1 MSPFTAVSADR
12 LSVLLCTE
20 GTYPFVGGGVSTWCD
35 ILCKELSE
43 VDYTILAVTGT
54 PEVAVK
60 YDLPANVRGII
71 HVPLWGTQEPAD
83 FVLPDLPFSAVYARK
98 QQTTE
103 DVVEREFVPL
113 LRGLLRGMEV
123 KGPEVAF
130 CAPVVHGLWRY
141 FRTYD
146 WNTTWKS
153 RAAWEAYVDEVMRPY
168 RERPEEFARRP
179 RPRVFDLTTS
189 MRWLYSFLMP
199 LTAPI
204 PKVDVVHATIAA
216 FTALSGVVAKME
228 YGTPLL
234 VTDHGVYIRE
244 RYIAVSSAPFTFFCK
259 RFLINLAALV
269 SKLVYVLADVVSPV
283 ADFNRRWEV
292 PYGAQPEKI
301 RTIYNG
307 IDPEVFVPR
316 PKPQK
321 TAGRPTVV
329 AAARIFPLKDIET
342 MIRAAAVA
350 RERIPAVHFLV
361 YGNTDADIPYVER
374 CRGLIAELGLE
385 KTFELPGFH
394 SKPSEV
400 YTEGDISALS
410 SISEGFPFTVL
421 ESMACARP
429 VVGTD
434 VGGVREALE
443 GFGVVVPPRDPE
455 AFGDGVVTLLENDD
469 MRTELGRRARE
480 QVLLRFRTATSVDGY
495 RRLYDSLIH
504 GEAPGGVVA
513 EAAAEVAA

>member
-1 MSPFTAVSADR
+1 MRVPAGSREAAGP
-12 LSVLLCTE
+12 SVLLCTE
-20 GTYPFVGGGVSTWCD
+20 GTYPYVGGGVSTWCD
-35 ILCKELSE
+35 ILCKELAE
-43 VDYTILAVTGT
+43 VEYTILAVTGT
-54 PEVAVK
+54 PEVALK
-60 YDLPANVRGII
+60 YELPANVRGII
-71 HVPLWGTQEPAD
+71 HVPLWGTQDPAD
-83 FVLPDLPFSAVYARK
+83 FVLPDLAFSTVYERK
-98 QQTTE
+98 HVTTD
-103 DVVEREFVPL
+103 DVIEREFVPL
-113 LRGLLRGMEV
+113 LRALLRGMEV
-123 KGPEVAF
+123 EGPDVAF
-130 CAPVVHGLWRY
+130 CGPVLHRMWRY
-141 FRTYD
+141 FLLYD
-146 WNTTWKS
+146 WNITWKS
-153 RAAWEAYVDEVMRPY
+153 RPAWAAFTDEVMRPY
-168 RERPEEFARRP
+168 REESHALRGQE

-204 PKVDVVHATIAA
+204 PRVDVVHATIAA
-216 FTALSGVVAKME
+216 FTALPGIVAKFE

-234 VTDHGVYIRE
+234 ITDHGVYIRE

-259 RFLINLAALV
+259 RFLINLAGLV

-283 ADFNRRWEV
+283 ADFNRRWEI
-292 PYGAQPEKI
+292 PYGAAPEKI

-307 IDPEVFVPR
+307 IDPDVFVPR
-316 PKPQK
+316 PKPEK
-321 TAGRPTVV
+321 TAARPTVV

-350 RERIPAVHFLV
+350 RSRIPDVHFLV

-374 CRGLIAELGLE
+374 CRALIAELGLE
-385 KTFELPGFH
+385 ATFELPGFH
-394 SKPSEV
+394 SRPSEV

-443 GFGVVVPPRDPE
+443 GFGVVVPPRDPD
-455 AFGDGVVTLLENDD
+455 AFGEGVITLLENDE
-469 MRTELGRRARE
+469 MRVELGRRARE

-495 RRLYDSLIH
+495 RQLYDELIH
-504 GEAPGGVVA
+504 GRRSGGVLA
-513 EAAAEVAA
+513 EAAAAPV